1 MATALS
7 KFDAKNISTVEVLA
21 RLILAVAILV
31 KISEVSNIA
40 LLIAI
45 AVLVL
50 HQIRSRFL
58 GEGET
63 VG

>member
-7 KFDAKNISTVEVLA
+7 KFDAKNISTIEVLA
-21 RLILAVAILV
+21 RLILAVGVMV

-45 AVLVL
+45 AVLFL
-50 HQIRSRFL
+50 HQIRSRFF
-58 GEGET
+58 GGRET

>member
-1 MATALS
+1 MALYLVATALS

-40 LLIAI
+40 LVIAI
-45 AVLVL
+45 AV
-50 HQIRSRFL
+50 
-58 GEGET
+58 
-63 VG
+63 